1 MFTWICPQCGREV
14 PPSYEACPDCAAREK
29 AAGQPAAAA
38 VQPAAPTPPSPTAP
52 PPVAYAPPAA
62 PVFVPPAAAPFS
74 SAAYAAEPPRAG
86 LPTWLLAILFAFA
99 FVGLGAGVY
108 WAINYFKG
116 GTQAASTPAA
126 APATTAQSQ
135 AAPNPLQKYVEV
147 SGIRFVDSP
156 THQTEARF
164 VVINHSDAD
173 ITDLAGTVKIW
184 GRTAKAEEEPAGNFS
199 FKLPSLHPNESKEA
213 TAPLDTKLKAYEL
226 PDWQNIVTQVQITS
240 PQ

>member
-74 SAAYAAEPPRAG
+74 SAAYAAEPPRASG

-173 ITDLAGTVKIW
+173 ITDLAGTVKS
-184 GRTAKAEEEPAGNFS
+184 GDARPKPKKNRPAIS
-199 FKLPSLHPNESKEA
+199 ASSYPRCTPTSRKRPPRRSIPS
-213 TAPLDTKLKAYEL
+213 
-226 PDWQNIVTQVQITS
+226 
-240 PQ
+240 